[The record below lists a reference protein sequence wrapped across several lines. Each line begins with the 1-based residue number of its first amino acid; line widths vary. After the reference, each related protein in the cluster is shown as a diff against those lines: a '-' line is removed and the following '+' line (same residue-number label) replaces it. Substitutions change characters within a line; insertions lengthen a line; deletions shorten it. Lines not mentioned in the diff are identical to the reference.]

1 MPVLQPCPPAQ
12 ARSLLWAFA
21 LVAPMLLASDS
32 RCLGADFGSPAATQQ
47 TTARTREHFENAE
60 VIYDWV
66 ANKRGDKLRTF
77 ITRPKN
83 AGAKV
88 PAIFIVGWLSCD
100 SMEYAKGETDGFG
113 ALMLRLADQSG
124 YATVR
129 MDKPG
134 VGESTGNCAHADFK
148 SELEGWQAAF
158 DSLSKYDFIDLD
170 SVFVLGLSNGGG
182 FSPLVAGQHPVRGY
196 IPTSSWGRTWYE
208 HMLEHER
215 RRITNAANSAAEVNL
230 QVKIFTEFYNLY
242 LIQRITPGEIIAK
255 HPKWKSVWYDQPDGQ
270 YGRPAA
276 FYQQLQDLN
285 LGEVW
290 EKVNSPVLVIYGAAD
305 AIMSHA
311 DAAAISDTV
320 NRAHPGWAQFLE
332 IEGMDHLLTV
342 DGKLYA
348 PLGPKILDWIKEQLA
363 SK

>member
-1 MPVLQPCPPAQ
+1 MRRPGSPTK
-12 ARSLLWAFA
+12 RSI
-21 LVAPMLLASDS
+21 LVTPRLLA
-32 RCLGADFGSPAATQQ
+32 CAAVLGAATAAMAANASPHSLRSPQRSTRA
-47 TTARTREHFENAE
+47 REHFQNAE

-66 ANKRGDKLRTF
+66 ADKRGEKLRTF
-77 ITRPKN
+77 ITHPK
-83 AGAKV
+83 GVTGKV

-100 SMEYAKGETDGFG
+100 SMEYSKGETDGFG
-113 ALMLRLADQSG
+113 ALMLRLIDQSA
-124 YATVR
+124 YATMR

-158 DSLSKYDFIDLD
+158 DSLSKYDFIDLNR
-170 SVFVLGLSNGGG
+170 VFVLGLSNGGG

-215 RRITNAANSAAEVNL
+215 RRLTTPASSAAEVNRR
-230 QVKIFTEFYNLY
+230 VKIFTEFYDLY
-242 LIQRITPGEIIAK
+242 LLQGMAPGEVIRK
-255 HPKWKSVWYDQPDGQ
+255 HPSWKSAWYDAPDGQ

-276 FYQQLQDLN
+276 FYQQLQALN

-290 EKVNSPVLVIYGAAD
+290 EKVNAPVLVIYGGGDTIMSRAD
-305 AIMSHA
+305 AR
-311 DAAAISDTV
+311 AISDTV
-320 NRAHPGWAQFLE
+320 NHVHPEQARYLE

-342 DGKLYA
+342 DGKFYDALV
-348 PLGPKILDWIKEQLA
+348 PQILEWIKEQLA
-363 SK
+363 K

>member
-1 MPVLQPCPPAQ
+1 
-12 ARSLLWAFA
+12 
-21 LVAPMLLASDS
+21 MLLASDS

>member
-1 MPVLQPCPPAQ
+1 MIPTTPVHLRLA
-12 ARSLLWAFA
+12 LFAFA
-21 LVAPMLLASDS
+21 VAESVVLSGW
-32 RCLGADFGSPAATQQ
+32 RCAAGEFAPRAAEQ
-47 TTARTREHFENAE
+47 TAARPREHFENAE

-66 ANKRGDKLRTF
+66 INKRGDRLRTF
-77 ITRPKN
+77 ITRPNN
-83 AGAKV
+83 ATAKV

-134 VGESTGNCAHADFK
+134 VGESAGNCAHADFK

-158 DSLSKYDFIDLD
+158 DSLSRYDFIDLD
-170 SVFVLGLSNGGG
+170 RVFVLGLSNGGG

-215 RRITNAANSAAEVNL
+215 RRITNPANSAAEVNR
-230 QVKIFTEFYNLY
+230 QIKIFTEFYNLY
-242 LIQRITPGEIIAK
+242 LIQHLTPGDIVTR

-270 YGRPAA
+270 YGRQAA

-290 EKVNSPVLVIYGAAD
+290 EKVDAPVLVIYGSAD
-305 AIMSHA
+305 TIMSHA
-311 DAAAISDTV
+311 DAAAISQTV
-320 NRAHPGWAQFLE
+320 NRAHPDQAQFLE

-342 DGKLYA
+342 DDKFYTPLVPKL
-348 PLGPKILDWIKEQLA
+348 LDWIKEQLA
-363 SK
+363 AK